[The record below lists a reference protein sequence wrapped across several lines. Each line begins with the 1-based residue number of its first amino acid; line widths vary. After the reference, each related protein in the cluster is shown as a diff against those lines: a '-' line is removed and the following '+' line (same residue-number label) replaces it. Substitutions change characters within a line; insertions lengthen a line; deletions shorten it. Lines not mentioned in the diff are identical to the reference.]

1 MLSEERK
8 KELDILMERASCAG
22 DDYYLDMEQDEFDDE
37 MEGCEEEEFYKG
49 FCRQRE
55 IGFEAYKKEIAELFS
70 HITSAEELH
79 YMIADYNYDDG
90 MFTVEQIVMNPAC
103 DIVTAKMVY
112 WLCGP
117 TYYYDKYGTPSKC
130 SEEDINR
137 DAALLLTKMEAK
149 AAANAFKTG
158 LEWNGEL
165 VDEQPA
171 NLDFTR
177 EPYRHVPAA
186 FR

>member
-1 MLSEERK
+1 MRGKIMKYIYDYISEERK

-37 MEGCEEEEFYKG
+37 MEGRDEEEFYKG

-55 IGFEAYKKEIAELFS
+55 IGGEAYKKEIAELFS

-90 MFTVEQIVMNPAC
+90 MLTVEQIVMNPAY

-112 WLCGP
+112 WLCCQ
-117 TYYYDKYGTPSKC
+117 T
-130 SEEDINR
+130 
-137 DAALLLTKMEAK
+137 
-149 AAANAFKTG
+149 
-158 LEWNGEL
+158 
-165 VDEQPA
+165 
-171 NLDFTR
+171 
-177 EPYRHVPAA
+177 
-186 FR
+186 

>member
-1 MLSEERK
+1 
-8 KELDILMERASCAG
+8 
-22 DDYYLDMEQDEFDDE
+22 
-37 MEGCEEEEFYKG
+37 
-49 FCRQRE
+49 
-55 IGFEAYKKEIAELFS
+55 
-70 HITSAEELH
+70 
-79 YMIADYNYDDG
+79 
-90 MFTVEQIVMNPAC
+90 MNPAC

-117 TYYYDKYGTPSKC
+117 TYYYDKYGSPSKC
-130 SEEDINR
+130 SEEDINL

-177 EPYRHVPAA
+177 EPYCHVPAA